1 MNEWNTAEDFD
12 LFSSVIIAPMSK
24 KKKIFIKMNCPCPG
38 LVQTCSSEVYVLVL
52 GTSESTLQAG
62 TTQTLTLMEK
72 KALLNLP
79 ASTKAAEKL

>member
-1 MNEWNTAEDFD
+1 
-12 LFSSVIIAPMSK
+12 
-24 KKKIFIKMNCPCPG
+24 MNCPCPG